1 MAALVLSMLLVVV
14 KLVPVK
20 MLPFDNKNEFL
31 MLVDMPKGTTLEG
44 TDKVV
49 TDLERYLATVNEVR
63 DLESYVGVGL
73 PWILTEWCAST
84 TCARGV
90 M

>member
-1 MAALVLSMLLVVV
+1 MVSALLVVV

-31 MLVDMPKGTTLEG
+31 VLVDMPEGTTLEA

-49 TDLERYLATVNEVR
+49 NDLERVPCVR
-63 DLESYVGVGL
+63 ERSPG
-73 PWILTEWCAST
+73 
-84 TCARGV
+84 RGV
-90 M
+90 VCGHRVAHGF